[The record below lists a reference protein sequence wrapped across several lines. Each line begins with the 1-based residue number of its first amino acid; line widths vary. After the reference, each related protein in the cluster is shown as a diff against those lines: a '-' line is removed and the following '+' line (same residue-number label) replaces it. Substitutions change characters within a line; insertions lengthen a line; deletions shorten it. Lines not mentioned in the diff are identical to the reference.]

1 VEDITESLNAVAALV
16 ESEARNAAV
25 IDATL
30 DAMIVIDAEATV
42 TAFNPAAERMFGY
55 HKDQVIGHQLAEML
69 IPERFR
75 EAHLMGVRKNLA
87 AGAKS
92 LSRRVELY
100 ALRADGTPYVIEVNP
115 NPWLDKS
122 AEFAMAA
129 RKSKPELS
137 YGDMIEKIVEL
148 AMSRP
153 MRERGAA
160 K

>member
-1 VEDITESLNAVAALV
+1 LQIRDHPRLDI
-16 ESEARNAAV
+16 R
-25 IDATL
+25 
-30 DAMIVIDAEATV
+30 
-42 TAFNPAAERMFGY
+42 
-55 HKDQVIGHQLAEML
+55 
-69 IPERFR
+69 
-75 EAHLMGVRKNLA
+75 
-87 AGAKS
+87 
-92 LSRRVELY
+92 
-100 ALRADGTPYVIEVNP
+100 LRADGTPYVIEVNP